1 MASKASNKMS
11 GTISQAL
18 KFSRL
23 VLNTPLF
30 SKFRKCSVMMRS
42 GLGKGLKRQ
51 FGLGFR
57 PRFTPT
63 MEEQFLRSLDFN
75 GMTVYDVGG
84 YVGIYT
90 LFFARAVGREGR
102 VITFEPN
109 PLNYQ
114 ELCYNVALNGFNNV
128 SIIPVG
134 LGEEK
139 KKKELV
145 FDPIFPARSTIK
157 KESLLKL
164 KRTKTVDIQIDS
176 LDNQY
181 KTKKLP
187 PPDFIK
193 IDVEGYELEAIGG
206 MTNILRLHRPYLFI
220 ELHGNFMFCVIKNL
234 KEFGYDIY
242 HIEHQTDI
250 MTNRFFEFNDGHI
263 FCTAKP
269 EHKNTSI

>member
-1 MASKASNKMS
+1 MS

-30 SKFRKCSVMMRS
+30 SMFRKCSVMMRS
-42 GLGKGLKRQ
+42 GLGKGLKRR

-57 PRFTPT
+57 PRFTST

-109 PLNYQ
+109 PLNYG

-128 SIIPVG
+128 STIPVG
-134 LGEEK
+134 LGDAK

-145 FDPIFPARSTIK
+145 FDPVFPARSTIK

-164 KRTKTVDIQIDS
+164 KRTQTVDIQIDS

-181 KTKKLP
+181 KIKKLP

-193 IDVEGYELEAIGG
+193 IDVEGYESEVIGG
-206 MTNILRLHRPYLFI
+206 MTNILRLHRPHLFI
-220 ELHGNFMFCVIKNL
+220 ELHGNLMFCVIKNL
-234 KEFGYDIY
+234 RGFGYDIY

-269 EHKNTSI
+269 GHKDQHNNTSI